1 MSASYIRRDTT
12 LVSNPCPLSIL
23 STGPSSAS
31 SSSCISANEHH
42 TIRSYSDQTGMPS
55 KHSPATA
62 LQQQQQQQPSQA
74 SMHSPKMS
82 PDSTLTQLSSTPS
95 SFMSYLNSSTSLSG
109 SLLSSSSSLLSN
121 GNPISC
127 DSFLRTALLSDNNY
141 NLDKQCVG
149 STTNLMTTSGVNS
162 SNSIPNFHDPI
173 NNHLSSSN
181 TIQPCSLLRPR
192 AMTTSNASRS
202 GTPAGG
208 GNNTPTSGGG
218 GGGGS
223 GAGVVGSSV
232 CASAPTSTTPIKK
245 SSRRNPWGSETYS
258 DLISV
263 AIRSYP
269 DKQATLQQIYD
280 FIITHYEYFRER
292 SDPTSSAGWKNSIRH
307 NLSLHDRFTKC
318 PKSSDNTKSSYWR
331 INPDVA
337 AKPYVRRRACS
348 MDTTNLKRP
357 SHYGKM
363 NNRSGGAG
371 GGGVAHR
378 SNASNNNNN
387 NNNNSSMTGHH
398 HRLQVPST
406 DNNEAMKLSLSPV
419 CELQQQQQ
427 HHPLD
432 FNNYASSKLA
442 CNRSDTTGTD
452 CNSNNSR
459 LASSTSPSTD
469 TCSTT
474 KSMHFYHCTQQSNT
488 TNDTLCDNNNNPLI
502 SSHWQNPKALTHHHH
517 QQQQQAYNSNATSGG
532 GGGGNNIFNSG
543 FSGLS
548 CSTDLPPN
556 RCGRTSGLI
565 EQLLRNDHTIGM
577 NNSTTMHTIDRL
589 SSDHYPTNLFPSCH
603 SGKSSLTTGINN
615 NTSMCNSLQQMDT
628 LNCSDYLS
636 GNSSTLEAASSSL
649 SHMDL
654 IRQHHQ
660 HQQQQQQQHQQQH
673 QHQQHQQS
681 LHHSSAAAAALLS
694 HINNN
699 PSRGS
704 SNNASAHHLLP
715 VPLLTSGGGSEQHHG
730 SSSAAATAAAAA
742 AQSYWQAAYRSSASS
757 CFYPVGGHYNPSIS
771 STPIGTGVGGGGNN
785 SFTASFYDTS
795 SHLLHSAA
803 SNDTGGGKLL
813 PFLNSCS
820 SSASNG
826 PTTPSSSSPPP
837 ATTSVNS
844 WRHSLGLDMRLFS
857 DTHNSQRSTVA
868 DHPMPPLSSSSSSAS
883 LSCSVQNNSVLENTN
898 RSLGPVTPPDLMYF
912 PQTTSLFNM
921 ESSSSY
927 QQQQQQQQSKQDNDD
942 NDTLMTEELC
952 NLGRSN
958 RSLMNTAY
966 ETPQQ
971 QQQQQQN
978 SSTPPPP
985 SSTSTS
991 SSSPPASA
999 STSVAASA
1007 SVSAFTANLN
1017 QSSRPPSI
1025 INDRTTCREM
1035 RQYIE
1040 AYNTAASSYEDDCE
1054 PLELELS
1061 LELAD
1066 RIVGSTSVG
1075 TSTANPITS
1084 SYGCPPAPN

>member
-1 MSASYIRRDTT
+1 
-12 LVSNPCPLSIL
+12 
-23 STGPSSAS
+23 
-31 SSSCISANEHH
+31 
-42 TIRSYSDQTGMPS
+42 
-55 KHSPATA
+55 
-62 LQQQQQQQPSQA
+62 
-74 SMHSPKMS
+74 
-82 PDSTLTQLSSTPS
+82 
-95 SFMSYLNSSTSLSG
+95 
-109 SLLSSSSSLLSN
+109 
-121 GNPISC
+121 
-127 DSFLRTALLSDNNY
+127 
-141 NLDKQCVG
+141 
-149 STTNLMTTSGVNS
+149 
-162 SNSIPNFHDPI
+162 
-173 NNHLSSSN
+173 
-181 TIQPCSLLRPR
+181 
-192 AMTTSNASRS
+192 
-202 GTPAGG
+202 
-208 GNNTPTSGGG
+208 
-218 GGGGS
+218 
-223 GAGVVGSSV
+223 
-232 CASAPTSTTPIKK
+232 
-245 SSRRNPWGSETYS
+245 
-258 DLISV
+258 
-263 AIRSYP
+263 
-269 DKQATLQQIYD
+269 
-280 FIITHYEYFRER
+280 
-292 SDPTSSAGWKNSIRH
+292 
-307 NLSLHDRFTKC
+307 
-318 PKSSDNTKSSYWR
+318 
-331 INPDVA
+331 
-337 AKPYVRRRACS
+337 
-348 MDTTNLKRP
+348 
-357 SHYGKM
+357 
-363 NNRSGGAG
+363 
-371 GGGVAHR
+371 
-378 SNASNNNNN
+378 
-387 NNNNSSMTGHH
+387 
-398 HRLQVPST
+398 
-406 DNNEAMKLSLSPV
+406 
-419 CELQQQQQ
+419 
-427 HHPLD
+427 
-432 FNNYASSKLA
+432 
-442 CNRSDTTGTD
+442 
-452 CNSNNSR
+452 
-459 LASSTSPSTD
+459 
-469 TCSTT
+469 
-474 KSMHFYHCTQQSNT
+474 
-488 TNDTLCDNNNNPLI
+488 
-502 SSHWQNPKALTHHHH
+502 
-517 QQQQQAYNSNATSGG
+517 
-532 GGGGNNIFNSG
+532 
-543 FSGLS
+543 
-548 CSTDLPPN
+548 
-556 RCGRTSGLI
+556 
-565 EQLLRNDHTIGM
+565 M

-771 STPIGTGVGGGGNN
+771 STPIG
-785 SFTASFYDTS
+785 
-795 SHLLHSAA
+795 
-803 SNDTGGGKLL
+803 
-813 PFLNSCS
+813 
-820 SSASNG
+820 
-826 PTTPSSSSPPP
+826 
-837 ATTSVNS
+837 
-844 WRHSLGLDMRLFS
+844 
-857 DTHNSQRSTVA
+857 TVA